1 MCGSDHAFAGSRSCR
16 SVRSFEALFAG
27 KKVKDLGTGVRMD
40 LLRNLSLHLGAEI
53 GFVDVQHVTCR
64 GRNIGNRSNL
74 RDERPTGRPYTPIG
88 PSVNNQIFPAHSTTA
103 LADVAASSAAL
114 VVEKFSRRRNRTP
127 FGSVVNGLTASW
139 RAPGTLN
146 AG

>member
-27 KKVKDLGTGVRMD
+27 KKVKDLGTRVRMD

-74 RDERPTGRPYTPIG
+74 RDERPTGRPYAHWAKREQPDLSG
-88 PSVNNQIFPAHSTTA
+88 PLNHSA
-103 LADVAASSAAL
+103 
-114 VVEKFSRRRNRTP
+114 SRRRCVLRRL
-127 FGSVVNGLTASW
+127 G
-139 RAPGTLN
+139 R
-146 AG
+146 

>member
-27 KKVKDLGTGVRMD
+27 KKVKDLGTRVRMD

-53 GFVDVQHVTCR
+53 GFVHVQHVTCR

-74 RDERPTGRPYTPIG
+74 RDERPTGRPYAHWAKREQPDLSG
-88 PSVNNQIFPAHSTTA
+88 PLNDS
-103 LADVAASSAAL
+103 AS
-114 VVEKFSRRRNRTP
+114 
-127 FGSVVNGLTASW
+127 
-139 RAPGTLN
+139 
-146 AG
+146 

>member
-16 SVRSFEALFAG
+16 SIRSFEALFAG
-27 KKVKDLGTGVRMD
+27 KKVKDLGTRVRMD

-64 GRNIGNRSNL
+64 GRNIGNRSIPATSVPPED
-74 RDERPTGRPYTPIG
+74 RTPIG

-114 VVEKFSRRRNRTP
+114 VVEKYSRRRNSTP

-139 RAPGTLN
+139 RAPGRPN